1 MQAYA
6 ASLQEQKQKQKQ
18 PDASKGS
25 SSSSSSER
33 DEASIL
39 LLRILA
45 AADYFTTDAA
55 LMRDVPAVDVDIILD
70 PFLFNALPRSIAGT
84 ACYIVAV
91 GVASYFLAGK
101 VVSWIRGVIAGGS
114 ASAGLESVKKRQ

>member
-1 MQAYA
+1 
-6 ASLQEQKQKQKQ
+6 
-18 PDASKGS
+18 
-25 SSSSSSER
+25 
-33 DEASIL
+33 

-55 LMRDVPAVDVDIILD
+55 LMRNVPRVDVDIILD

-91 GVASYFLAGK
+91 GVVSYFLARRIA
-101 VVSWIRGVIAGGS
+101 SWIRGVIASGS
-114 ASAGLESVKKRQ
+114 SDSEQESVKKRQ